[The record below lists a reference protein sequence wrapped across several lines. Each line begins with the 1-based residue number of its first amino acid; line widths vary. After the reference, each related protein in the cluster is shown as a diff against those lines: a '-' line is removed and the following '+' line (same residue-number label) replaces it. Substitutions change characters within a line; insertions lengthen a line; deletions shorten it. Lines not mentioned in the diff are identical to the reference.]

1 MDRAFQVQKADHPRS
16 VSNKRPFIIPFF
28 LPHTG
33 CPHRCVFCNQ
43 KAVTGV
49 RLRGFSP
56 EQFRYHVRRF
66 LAFKVEQRDR
76 AQIAFYGGNFL
87 GQKKNQII
95 SLLDEASKFVS
106 EGSVDSLRFSTRPD
120 TINAESLDTIKDYP
134 VVTIEIGAQSM
145 DDRVL
150 ALTERGHTASDTQKA
165 VQLLAHRKYEIGI
178 QVMLGLPG
186 DDEIRSFSTAEKVAD
201 LFPDF
206 VRIYP
211 TVVLKESPLADWY
224 LQGNY
229 TPLTLRSA
237 VTLAK
242 KIFLFFSRKQI
253 QVIRMG
259 LQASDQLKI
268 GRDLLAGPFH
278 PAFGHLVHSE
288 IFLDRILSH
297 LNNRKS
303 GVAVISIRL
312 HPSNTSH
319 LRGLNNQNIRQLK
332 KIFLLKEVHIISDAN
347 CPPDRVAIDGVS
359 IPVPK

>member
-1 MDRAFQVQKADHPRS
+1 MDRVHQIQKADLPRPL
-16 VSNKRPFIIPFF
+16 SNKRPFIIPFF

-49 RLRGFSP
+49 QQNGFSP
-56 EQFRYHVRRF
+56 EQFRSQVRRF
-66 LAFKVEQRDR
+66 LAFRGEQRDR
-76 AQIAFYGGNFL
+76 RQIAFYGGNFL
-87 GQKKNQII
+87 GQKKNQIT
-95 SLLDEASKFVS
+95 SLLDEASKFVF

-120 TINAESLDTIKDYP
+120 TISAESLDMIKDYP
-134 VVTIEIGAQSM
+134 VATIEIGAQSM

-150 ALTERGHTASDTQKA
+150 ELSERGHTSLDTQKA
-165 VQLLAHRKYEIGI
+165 VQLLTYRKYEIGLQI
-178 QVMLGLPG
+178 MLGLPG
-186 DDEIRSFSTAEKVAD
+186 DDEIRSFSTAEKVVD

-211 TVVLKESPLADWY
+211 TVVLKESLLAKWY
-224 LQGNY
+224 LQGSY

-242 KIFLFFSRKQI
+242 KIFLFFARKQI

-297 LNNRKS
+297 LNHRRS
-303 GVAVISIRL
+303 GVDVIRIKL
-312 HPSNTSH
+312 HPSNISN
-319 LRGLNNQNIRQLK
+319 LRGLNNHNIKQLK
-332 KIFLLKEVHIISDAN
+332 KIFRLTTVQIISDSK
-347 CPPDRVAIDGVS
+347 CPLDRMVIDGVS
-359 IPVPK
+359 IPVP